1 MASAERVRM
10 LRETI
15 VSAGNVV
22 APTTARSHDLFPV
35 AIGREEGLALR
46 DWVGRERAE
55 RTLEVGLGY
64 GIATLCIC
72 EGLLDHARRPR
83 HVAMDPYQT
92 AGLPEHQTRF
102 EGVGLQL
109 LADAGIRDLVEFYEE
124 GSQIV
129 LPRLLAEGR
138 RFDLAFIDGDHR
150 FDAVFLDLI
159 YAGRLVKARGI
170 VFVDDAQLATVRK
183 AIAFCVAN
191 LGWVVEEEGSE
202 GDRHTWQVL
211 RIRGAPRRPYTAFVD
226 F

>member
-1 MASAERVRM
+1 VHLRGASRSR
-10 LRETI
+10 
-15 VSAGNVV
+15 
-22 APTTARSHDLFPV
+22 APAPARGDGSVPNRG
-35 AIGREEGLALR
+35 AA
-46 DWVGRERAE
+46 RAPD
-55 RTLEVGLGY
+55 G
-64 GIATLCIC
+64 
-72 EGLLDHARRPR
+72 
-83 HVAMDPYQT
+83 
-92 AGLPEHQTRF
+92 F

-124 GSQIV
+124 DSQIV